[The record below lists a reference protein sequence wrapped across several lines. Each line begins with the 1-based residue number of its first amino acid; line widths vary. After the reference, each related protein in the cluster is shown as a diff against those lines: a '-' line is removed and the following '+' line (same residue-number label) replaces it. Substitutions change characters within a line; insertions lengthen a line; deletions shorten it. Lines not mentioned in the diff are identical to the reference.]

1 MVRARV
7 STVLAVV
14 LLAAA
19 LPAGASVF
27 HVTLTNGS
35 VIDTLYAPQEASW
48 DHAMVLVLTDAG
60 NWAGI
65 QKGEIADV
73 AEENGTRGFGI
84 AINATTIAL
93 GEAPNDLPVPNKDAG
108 TLSPTQQALQN
119 LLQQQA
125 PRPNYTIQQGVQ
137 TEDTQGIPA
146 NFISPYAAGTPSQVP
161 VAVPPPT
168 PPAH

>member
-35 VIDTLYAPQEASW
+35 VIDTLYEPQEASW
-48 DHAMVLVLTDAG
+48 DHGMVLVLTDAG

-65 QKGEIADV
+65 QKSDIADV
-73 AEENGTRGFGI
+73 AAENATRGFGI
-84 AINATTIAL
+84 AINATTVAL

-108 TLSPTQQALQN
+108 TSTQQALQN
-119 LLQQQA
+119 LFQQQA

-146 NFISPYAAGTPSQVP
+146 SFISPYSAGVPSQVP
-161 VAVPPPT
+161 VVVPPPT